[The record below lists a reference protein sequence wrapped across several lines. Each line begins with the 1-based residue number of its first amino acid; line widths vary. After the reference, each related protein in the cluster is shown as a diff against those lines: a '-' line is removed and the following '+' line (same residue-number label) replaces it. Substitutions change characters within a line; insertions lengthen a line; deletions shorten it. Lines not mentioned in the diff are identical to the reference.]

1 MAKVSPIQSN
11 FNGGEITPLL
21 YGRPDIDKY
30 KSGLKTCLNFVPL
43 IQGPVE
49 RRPGTVHIT
58 EVFDS
63 SKSTRIF
70 RFEFSITQAYIV
82 EFGDLY
88 FRVIKDNGLL
98 VTTPTKITTTYA
110 EADLFQLKFSQSAD
124 VLYIAHKSYVPRK
137 LQRTSGTTFTISDV
151 VFSDGPFLN
160 TNIETTTLTLSGGA
174 YTKGATG
181 VTVTAGSPTTTIS
194 GATQANP
201 VVVTD
206 TAHGYSDGTVVQ
218 ILAVAGMTELNG
230 NFYIVANK
238 NNNDFE
244 LQDLSGV
251 DIDGTGF
258 SAYSSG
264 GTASVDPRLGV
275 NGGTGFKTTDVG
287 RLIRWQDAAT
297 NWTWFTI
304 TAFTSTTVVTVT
316 ITGPTASAATGTVN
330 WRLGVWSA
338 TTGYPSAVTFHQ
350 NRLAWGGGVDTPQR
364 VDISRSGDFENMAP
378 TEADATVVADNAIAI
393 TLSADNVNAIRWMA
407 DDEKGLIVGTS
418 GGEWVLRPSET
429 GGVLAPATAQAK
441 RSSSFG
447 SADIT
452 PVRVGRALLFVQRA
466 ARKLREL
473 AYVFEDDGFRAPDMT
488 VIAEHLTQVGIVE
501 MAYQAEPQSVVW
513 VVLTDG
519 TLLGFTYDREQQIT
533 GWHRHVVGGV
543 SDAAGTQAKV
553 ESVAVIPNAAG
564 TADEVYIVVQRYIN
578 GATVRFIEYM
588 KPFWKST
595 NDHEDAFFVDSG
607 LTLDNPVT
615 VTGITAA
622 NPPVVTAATHGFS
635 NGDSVKLASVLGMTE
650 VNDSTYKIGEVAT
663 NTFEL
668 FVQGKIAAGISG
680 ITKADPAVVTAV
692 AHGLSAGEEILILN
706 VTGMTEV
713 NGVGYMVANPTAD
726 TFELESVN
734 STSFTTYT
742 LTGDIHHAVNAT
754 AFTTYVSAGVVRK
767 RVSTVSGLSH
777 LEGETVS
784 ILSEG
789 AAHADKVVTS
799 GVVTFDRDST
809 KAHVGLG
816 YNSDFET
823 LRPNEGAKDG
833 TSQGKLIR
841 IHRVVMRFFQFLG
854 GSIGPDTSNLDTV
867 VIREGGDSMDTA
879 VPLYDGDLEF
889 EWDGEYTTD
898 NHIFYRQSQPLPVT
912 IEVVMP
918 QLSTQ
923 DR

>member
-1 MAKVSPIQSN
+1 LVRVSPIQSN

-137 LQRTSGTTFTISDV
+137 LQRTSGTTFTISDI

-160 TNIETTTLTLSGGA
+160 TNIETTTLTLSGGTYA
-174 YTKGATG
+174 KGTTG
-181 VTVTAGSPTTTIS
+181 VTC
-194 GATQANP
+194 
-201 VVVTD
+201 
-206 TAHGYSDGTVVQ
+206 
-218 ILAVAGMTELNG
+218 
-230 NFYIVANK
+230 
-238 NNNDFE
+238 
-244 LQDLSGV
+244 
-251 DIDGTGF
+251 
-258 SAYSSG
+258 
-264 GTASVDPRLGV
+264 TASAVTGINSDD
-275 NGGTGFKTTDVG
+275 GFKTTDVG
-287 RLIRWQDAAT
+287 RLIRIKRPAA
-297 NWTWFTI
+297 WTWLTI
-304 TAFTSTTVVTVT
+304 TAFTSTTIVTVT
-316 ITGPTASAATGTVN
+316 ITGPDADATGTAD

-364 VDISRSGDFENMAP
+364 VDISRSGNFENMAP

-578 GATVRFIEYM
+578 GAVVRFIEYM

-615 VTGITAA
+615 VTGVTTED
-622 NPPVVTAATHGFS
+622 PPIVTAATHGFS

-650 VNDSTYKIGEVAT
+650 VNDGTYKIGEVAT

-668 FVQGKIAAGISG
+668 FVQGKITAGISG
-680 ITKADPAVVTAV
+680 ITRADPAVVTAT
-692 AHGLSAGEEILILN
+692 AHGLSAGDEILILN

-713 NGVGYMVANPTAD
+713 NGVGYTVVNPTTN
-726 TFELESVN
+726 TFELASVN

-754 AFTTYVSAGVVRK
+754 AFTAYVSAGVVRK
-767 RVSTVSGLSH
+767 RVGTVSGLSH

-854 GSIGPDTSNLDTV
+854 GSIGPDTNNLDTV

-912 IEVVMP
+912 IEAVMP